1 MVGRVAW
8 YLSSIGNLERV
19 RRRGAVWGA
28 EVLKAFGSGGGGDDG
43 APSGRAAVQAPL
55 PEPASAA
62 GAPAPESHL
71 LVRSF
76 KNL

>member
-1 MVGRVAW
+1 MVFEFHRK
-8 YLSSIGNLERV
+8 SRTSPQ
-19 RRRGAVWGA
+19 VWGA

-62 GAPAPESHL
+62 GAPVPESHL
-71 LVRSF
+71 LVRSC
-76 KNL
+76 KNR